1 MMVWQLDF
9 SCVRVCTYCRSFCSL
24 FARAFEQAVAADLNM
39 KSMVEKLLTDSEYSE
54 KRSNKL
60 DMDDFLKLLELFNS
74 AGLHFC

>member
-1 MMVWQLDF
+1 
-9 SCVRVCTYCRSFCSL
+9 
-24 FARAFEQAVAADLNM
+24 M
-39 KSMVEKLLTDSEYSE
+39 KTMVEKLLTDSEYSE